1 MRSPVLRALF
11 LTLGLLVLAAAPA
24 CLLLPQNKHAAHTA
38 GPTLLAAY

>member
-24 CLLLPQNKHAAHTA
+24 CLLLPQNKHTAHTA
-38 GPTLLAAY
+38 SPTLLAVY